1 MRDNRILIAVCLGIV
16 GSMIWGAH
24 SSVSVSGLR
33 AGFDSF
39 DIAAARVLGAAL
51 GIIPILLARGI
62 SVVPTIQQIIWLTL
76 GAGVPFGLLNVA
88 GLQFAPISH
97 TGAISL
103 GCVPLITAFIANRFF
118 GDRISLSH
126 FIALG
131 ILLAALVVI
140 WSAHPFEWIHLLGD
154 LCFFGSACLWASYGL
169 NLRRWNLKSMQGVI
183 AITLGSLP
191 YLIWY
196 FLAREQT
203 FLSDLDQGMLQVMY
217 QGFIVGVLAVLI
229 YGKVLEFIGPMMGT
243 MFLAFSPFLIPFMAF
258 LILGDP
264 IDLGDVAGLALVV
277 VSMIIAFWKPFDQRK
292 GVVDGGL

>member
-1 MRDNRILIAVCLGIV
+1 LRDNRILIAVCLGIV

-277 VSMIIAFWKPFDQRK
+277 VSMIIAFCRPFDQRK
-292 GVVDGGL
+292 GMVDGGL

>member
-1 MRDNRILIAVCLGIV
+1 MRDSRIIIAVCLGIL

-39 DIAAARVLGAAL
+39 DIAAARVLGAVL
-51 GIIPILLARGI
+51 GVLPIVLIRGKTVLPPIPQIL
-62 SVVPTIQQIIWLTL
+62 WLTL

-103 GCVPLITAFIANRFF
+103 GCVPLITAFVANRFF

-126 FIALG
+126 VIALG
-131 ILLAALVVI
+131 ILLLALVVI

-169 NLRRWNLKSMQGVI
+169 NLRRWKLKSMQGVI

-191 YLIWY
+191 YLVWY
-196 FLAREQT
+196 FFARERT
-203 FLSDLDQGMLQVMY
+203 FLSDLDQGILQVMY
-217 QGFIVGVLAVLI
+217 QGFIVGVLAVLV
-229 YGKVLEFIGPMMGT
+229 YGKVLELIGPMMGT

-264 IDLGDVAGLALVV
+264 IDIGDVTGLALVV

-292 GVVDGGL
+292 RVVDEGL

>member
-1 MRDNRILIAVCLGIV
+1 MCLGIV

-62 SVVPTIQQIIWLTL
+62 SVIPTIPQIIWLTL

-126 FIALG
+126 VIALG
-131 ILLAALVVI
+131 ILLAALGFI

-277 VSMIIAFWKPFDQRK
+277 VSMIIAFCRPFDQRK
-292 GVVDGGL
+292 GMVDGGL

>member
-1 MRDNRILIAVCLGIV
+1 
-16 GSMIWGAH
+16 MIWGAH

-62 SVVPTIQQIIWLTL
+62 SVIPTIPQIIWLTL

-277 VSMIIAFWKPFDQRK
+277 VSMIIAFWRPFDQRK

>member
-39 DIAAARVLGAAL
+39 DIAAARVVGAAL

-277 VSMIIAFWKPFDQRK
+277 VSMIIAFWRPFDQRK
-292 GVVDGGL
+292 GMVDGGL

>member
-1 MRDNRILIAVCLGIV
+1 
-16 GSMIWGAH
+16 MIWGAH

-62 SVVPTIQQIIWLTL
+62 SVIPTIPQIIWLTL

-277 VSMIIAFWKPFDQRK
+277 VSMIIAFWRPFDQRK
-292 GVVDGGL
+292 GVVDGRL

>member
-1 MRDNRILIAVCLGIV
+1 
-16 GSMIWGAH
+16 MIWGAH

-62 SVVPTIQQIIWLTL
+62 SVIPTIPQIIWLTL

-243 MFLAFSPFLIPFMAF
+243 MFLAFSPFLIPFMAI

-277 VSMIIAFWKPFDQRK
+277 ISMIIAFWRPFDQRK
-292 GVVDGGL
+292 GVVDGRL

>member
-62 SVVPTIQQIIWLTL
+62 SVIPTIPQIIWLTL

-277 VSMIIAFWKPFDQRK
+277 VSMIIAFCRPFDQRK

>member
-1 MRDNRILIAVCLGIV
+1 
-16 GSMIWGAH
+16 MIWGAH

-191 YLIWY
+191 YLVWY
-196 FLAREQT
+196 FLARERT

-258 LILGDP
+258 LVLGDP
-264 IDLGDVAGLALVV
+264 IDIGDVTGLALVV

>member
-1 MRDNRILIAVCLGIV
+1 
-16 GSMIWGAH
+16 MIWGAH

-62 SVVPTIQQIIWLTL
+62 SVIPTIPQIIWLTL

-277 VSMIIAFWKPFDQRK
+277 VSMIIAFWRPFDQRK
-292 GVVDGGL
+292 GMVDGGL

>member
-1 MRDNRILIAVCLGIV
+1 LRDSRIIIAVCLGIL

-39 DIAAARVLGAAL
+39 DIAAARVLGAVL
-51 GIIPILLARGI
+51 GVLPIVLIRGKTVLPPIPKIL
-62 SVVPTIQQIIWLTL
+62 WLTL

-103 GCVPLITAFIANRFF
+103 GCVPLITAFVANRFF

-126 FIALG
+126 LIALG
-131 ILLAALVVI
+131 ILLLALAVI

-169 NLRRWNLKSMQGVI
+169 NLRRWKLKSMQGVI

-191 YLIWY
+191 YLVWY
-196 FLAREQT
+196 FFARERT

-217 QGFIVGVLAVLI
+217 QGFIVGVLAVLV
-229 YGKVLEFIGPMMGT
+229 YGKVLELIGPMMGT

-264 IDLGDVAGLALVV
+264 IDIGDVTGLALVV

-292 GVVDGGL
+292 GVVDEGL

>member
-1 MRDNRILIAVCLGIV
+1 
-16 GSMIWGAH
+16 MIWGAH

-62 SVVPTIQQIIWLTL
+62 SVIPTIPQIIWLTL

-277 VSMIIAFWKPFDQRK
+277 VSMIIAFCRPFDQRK
-292 GVVDGGL
+292 GMVDGGL

>member
-1 MRDNRILIAVCLGIV
+1 MRDNRILIAVCLGLV

-277 VSMIIAFWKPFDQRK
+277 VSMIIAFWRPFDQRK
-292 GVVDGGL
+292 GVVDGRL

>member
-1 MRDNRILIAVCLGIV
+1 
-16 GSMIWGAH
+16 MIWGAH

-51 GIIPILLARGI
+51 GIIPILVVRGT
-62 SVVPTIQQIIWLTL
+62 SVLPTIPQIIWLTL

-277 VSMIIAFWKPFDQRK
+277 VSMIIAFWRPFDQRK

>member
-1 MRDNRILIAVCLGIV
+1 LRDNRILIAVCLGIV

-277 VSMIIAFWKPFDQRK
+277 VSMIIAFWRPFDQRK

>member
-126 FIALG
+126 VIALG

-277 VSMIIAFWKPFDQRK
+277 ISMIIAFWRPFDQRK

>member
-1 MRDNRILIAVCLGIV
+1 MRDNRILIAVCLGIL

-191 YLIWY
+191 YLVWY
-196 FLAREQT
+196 FLARERT

-258 LILGDP
+258 LVLGDP
-264 IDLGDVAGLALVV
+264 IDIGDVTGLALVV

>member
-51 GIIPILLARGI
+51 GIIPILLARGS
-62 SVVPTIQQIIWLTL
+62 SVIPTIPQIIWLTL

-277 VSMIIAFWKPFDQRK
+277 ISMIIAFWRPFDQRK

>member
-1 MRDNRILIAVCLGIV
+1 MRDNRILIAVCLGII

-51 GIIPILLARGI
+51 GIIPILLARGS
-62 SVVPTIQQIIWLTL
+62 SVIPTIPQIIWLTL

-277 VSMIIAFWKPFDQRK
+277 VSMIIAFCRPFDQRK
-292 GVVDGGL
+292 GMVDGGL

>member
-1 MRDNRILIAVCLGIV
+1 MRDSRIIIAVCLGIL

-39 DIAAARVLGAAL
+39 DIAAARVLGAVL
-51 GIIPILLARGI
+51 GVLPIVLIRGNTVLPPIPQIL
-62 SVVPTIQQIIWLTL
+62 WLTL

-103 GCVPLITAFIANRFF
+103 GCVPLITAFVANRFF

-126 FIALG
+126 LIALG
-131 ILLAALVVI
+131 ILLLALAVI

-169 NLRRWNLKSMQGVI
+169 NLRRWKLKSMQGVI

-191 YLIWY
+191 YLVWY
-196 FLAREQT
+196 FFARERT
-203 FLSDLDQGMLQVMY
+203 FLSDLDQGILQVMY
-217 QGFIVGVLAVLI
+217 QGFIVGVLAVLV
-229 YGKVLEFIGPMMGT
+229 YGKVLELIGPMMGT

-264 IDLGDVAGLALVV
+264 IDIGDVTGLALVV

-292 GVVDGGL
+292 GVVDEGL

>member
-1 MRDNRILIAVCLGIV
+1 MRDNRILIAVCLGIL

-51 GIIPILLARGI
+51 GIIPILVVRGT
-62 SVVPTIQQIIWLTL
+62 SVLPTIPQIIWLTL

-126 FIALG
+126 LIALG
-131 ILLAALVVI
+131 VLLAALVVI

-191 YLIWY
+191 YLVWY
-196 FLAREQT
+196 FLARERT

-258 LILGDP
+258 LVLGDP
-264 IDLGDVAGLALVV
+264 IDIGDVTGLALVV

>member
-1 MRDNRILIAVCLGIV
+1 LRDSRIIIAVCLGIL

-39 DIAAARVLGAAL
+39 DIAAARVLGAVL
-51 GIIPILLARGI
+51 GVLPILLIRGKTVLPPI
-62 SVVPTIQQIIWLTL
+62 PQILWLTL

-103 GCVPLITAFIANRFF
+103 GCVPLITAFVANRFF

-126 FIALG
+126 LIALG
-131 ILLAALVVI
+131 ILLLALAVI

-169 NLRRWNLKSMQGVI
+169 NLRRWKLKSMQGVI

-191 YLIWY
+191 YLVWY
-196 FLAREQT
+196 FFARERT
-203 FLSDLDQGMLQVMY
+203 FLSDLDQGILQVMY
-217 QGFIVGVLAVLI
+217 QGFIVGVLAVLV
-229 YGKVLEFIGPMMGT
+229 YGKVLELIGPMMGT

-264 IDLGDVAGLALVV
+264 IDIGDVTGLALVV

-292 GVVDGGL
+292 GVVDEGL

>member
-1 MRDNRILIAVCLGIV
+1 
-16 GSMIWGAH
+16 MIWGAH

-51 GIIPILLARGI
+51 GIIPILVARGI
-62 SVVPTIQQIIWLTL
+62 SVLPTVPQIIWLTL

-103 GCVPLITAFIANRFF
+103 GCVPLVTAFIANRFF

-126 FIALG
+126 VIALG
-131 ILLAALVVI
+131 ILLAALGFI

-191 YLIWY
+191 YLVWY
-196 FLAREQT
+196 FLARERT

-258 LILGDP
+258 LVLGDP
-264 IDLGDVAGLALVV
+264 IDIGDVTGLALVV

>member
-1 MRDNRILIAVCLGIV
+1 MRDSRIIIAVCLGIL

-39 DIAAARVLGAAL
+39 DIAAARVLGAVL
-51 GIIPILLARGI
+51 GVLPIVLIRGKTVLPPIPQIL
-62 SVVPTIQQIIWLTL
+62 WLTL

-103 GCVPLITAFIANRFF
+103 GCVPLITAFVANRFF

-126 FIALG
+126 LIALG
-131 ILLAALVVI
+131 ILLLALAVI

-191 YLIWY
+191 YLVWY
-196 FLAREQT
+196 FFARERT
-203 FLSDLDQGMLQVMY
+203 FLSDLDQGILQVMY
-217 QGFIVGVLAVLI
+217 QGFIVGVLAVLV
-229 YGKVLEFIGPMMGT
+229 YGKVLELIGPMMGT

-264 IDLGDVAGLALVV
+264 IDIGDVTGLALVV

-292 GVVDGGL
+292 GVVDEGL

>member
-1 MRDNRILIAVCLGIV
+1 MRDNRILIAVCLGIL

-51 GIIPILLARGI
+51 GIIPILVVRGT
-62 SVVPTIQQIIWLTL
+62 SVLPTIPQIIWLTL

-126 FIALG
+126 LIALG
-131 ILLAALVVI
+131 VLLAALVVI

-191 YLIWY
+191 YLVWY
-196 FLAREQT
+196 FLARERT

-258 LILGDP
+258 LVLGDP
-264 IDLGDVAGLALVV
+264 IDIGDVTGLALVV
-277 VSMIIAFWKPFDQRK
+277 ISMIIAFWKPFDQRK

>member
-62 SVVPTIQQIIWLTL
+62 SVIPTIPQIIWLTL

-126 FIALG
+126 LIALG
-131 ILLAALVVI
+131 VLLAALVVI

-277 VSMIIAFWKPFDQRK
+277 VSMIIAFWRPFDQRK

>member
-1 MRDNRILIAVCLGIV
+1 LRDNRILIAVCLGIV

-62 SVVPTIQQIIWLTL
+62 SVIPTIPQIIWLTL

-277 VSMIIAFWKPFDQRK
+277 VSMIIAFWRPFDQRK

>member
-1 MRDNRILIAVCLGIV
+1 
-16 GSMIWGAH
+16 MIWGAH

-39 DIAAARVLGAAL
+39 DIAAARVLGAAV
-51 GIIPILLARGI
+51 GIIPILVARGT
-62 SVVPTIQQIIWLTL
+62 SVLPSIRQMIWLTL

-103 GCVPLITAFIANRFF
+103 GCVPLITAFVANRFF

-126 FIALG
+126 LIALG

-140 WSAHPFEWIHLLGD
+140 WSAHPFKWVHLLGD

-196 FLAREQT
+196 FLARERT
-203 FLSDLDQGMLQVMY
+203 FLSDFDQGMLQVMY
-217 QGFIVGVLAVLI
+217 QGFVVGVLAVLI

-258 LILGDP
+258 IILGDP
-264 IDLGDVAGLALVV
+264 IDLGDVTGLALVV

-292 GVVDGGL
+292 GVVDGGV

>member
-1 MRDNRILIAVCLGIV
+1 MRDNRILIAVCLGIL

-51 GIIPILLARGI
+51 GIIPILVARGF
-62 SVVPTIQQIIWLTL
+62 SVLPTIPQIIWLTV

-277 VSMIIAFWKPFDQRK
+277 VSMIIAFWRPFDQRK

>member
-1 MRDNRILIAVCLGIV
+1 MRDNRILIAVCLGII

-191 YLIWY
+191 YLVWY
-196 FLAREQT
+196 FLARERT

-258 LILGDP
+258 LVLGDP
-264 IDLGDVAGLALVV
+264 IDIGDVTGLALVV

>member
-1 MRDNRILIAVCLGIV
+1 
-16 GSMIWGAH
+16 MIWGAH

-39 DIAAARVLGAAL
+39 DIAAARVLGAVL
-51 GIIPILLARGI
+51 GVLPIVLIRGKTVLPPIPQIL
-62 SVVPTIQQIIWLTL
+62 WLTL

-103 GCVPLITAFIANRFF
+103 GCVPLITAFVANRFF
-118 GDRISLSH
+118 CDRISLSH
-126 FIALG
+126 VIALG
-131 ILLAALVVI
+131 ILLLALVVI

-169 NLRRWNLKSMQGVI
+169 NLRRWKLKSMQGVI

-191 YLIWY
+191 YLVWY
-196 FLAREQT
+196 FFARERT
-203 FLSDLDQGMLQVMY
+203 FLSDLDQGILQVMY
-217 QGFIVGVLAVLI
+217 QGFIVGVLAVLV
-229 YGKVLEFIGPMMGT
+229 YGKVLELIGPMMGT

-264 IDLGDVAGLALVV
+264 IDIGDVTGLALVV

-292 GVVDGGL
+292 RVVDEGL

>member
-1 MRDNRILIAVCLGIV
+1 MRDNRILIAVCLGIL

-277 VSMIIAFWKPFDQRK
+277 VSMIIAFWRPFDQRK

>member
-1 MRDNRILIAVCLGIV
+1 
-16 GSMIWGAH
+16 MIWGAH

-51 GIIPILLARGI
+51 GVLPVVLIRGKTALPPIPQIL
-62 SVVPTIQQIIWLTL
+62 WLTL

-103 GCVPLITAFIANRFF
+103 GCVPLITAFAANRFF

-126 FIALG
+126 VIALG
-131 ILLAALVVI
+131 ILLLALAVI

-169 NLRRWNLKSMQGVI
+169 NLRRWKLKSMQGVI

-191 YLIWY
+191 YLVWY
-196 FLAREQT
+196 FFARERT

-217 QGFIVGVLAVLI
+217 QGFIVGVLAVLV
-229 YGKVLEFIGPMMGT
+229 YGKVLELIGSMMGT

-264 IDLGDVAGLALVV
+264 IDFGDVTGLALVV

-292 GVVDGGL
+292 EVVDEGL

>member
-277 VSMIIAFWKPFDQRK
+277 VSMIIAFWRPFDQRK

>member
-1 MRDNRILIAVCLGIV
+1 
-16 GSMIWGAH
+16 MIWGAH

-62 SVVPTIQQIIWLTL
+62 SVIPTIPQIIWLTL

-277 VSMIIAFWKPFDQRK
+277 ISMIIAFWRPFDQRK
-292 GVVDGGL
+292 GVVDGRL

>member
-1 MRDNRILIAVCLGIV
+1 MRDNRILIAVCLGIL

-51 GIIPILLARGI
+51 GIIPILVARGT
-62 SVVPTIQQIIWLTL
+62 SVLTTIPQIIWLTL

-126 FIALG
+126 VIALG

-191 YLIWY
+191 YLVWY

-264 IDLGDVAGLALVV
+264 IDIGDVTGLALVV

>member
-1 MRDNRILIAVCLGIV
+1 
-16 GSMIWGAH
+16 MIWGAH

-51 GIIPILLARGI
+51 GIIPILVARGI
-62 SVVPTIQQIIWLTL
+62 SVLPTVPQIIWLTL

-103 GCVPLITAFIANRFF
+103 GCVPLVTAFIANRFF

-126 FIALG
+126 VIALG
-131 ILLAALVVI
+131 ILLAALGFI

-191 YLIWY
+191 YLVWY
-196 FLAREQT
+196 FLARERT

-264 IDLGDVAGLALVV
+264 IDIGDVAGLALVV
-277 VSMIIAFWKPFDQRK
+277 VSMIIAFCRPFDQRK
-292 GVVDGGL
+292 GMVDGGL